1 MQFIFRQPTDKCN
14 RILKLAIGHNRADV
28 IAGVADMQTVND
40 IFQLFAFVLKMDHV
54 GFGKDG
60 AAAGHI
66 GGLFAFKTQTDKV
79 I

>member
-1 MQFIFRQPTDKCN
+1 
-14 RILKLAIGHNRADV
+14 
-28 IAGVADMQTVND
+28 MQTVNN
-40 IFQLFAFVLKMDHV
+40 IFKLFTLVLKMNHV

-66 GGLFAFKTQTDKV
+66 GGFFAFETQADKV

>member
-1 MQFIFRQPTDKCN
+1 LVAD
-14 RILKLAIGHNRADV
+14 NRADV
-28 IAGVADMQTVND
+28 VSGIAGMQTVNN
-40 IFQLFAFVLKMDHV
+40 IFKLFAFILQMNHI

-66 GGLFAFKTQTDKV
+66 GGFFTFETQTNEV